1 MSHSLTLLDGKA
13 IFPLLFKM
21 QSYPT
26 AITGKGRHGGATFL
40 DLIFGE
46 EGQILQTAESVCTE
60 VQVIALNPIQF
71 SQDLRK
77 KTF

>member
-13 IFPLLFKM
+13 IFPLLFRM

-26 AITGKGRHGGATFL
+26 AITAKSRHGGATFL
-40 DLIFGE
+40 DHIFGG
-46 EGQILQTAESVCTE
+46 GQILQTAESICTQ
-60 VQVIALNPIQF
+60 VQVIALNPIHF